1 MTDFISPGYARLW
14 TGLIRNMGM
23 GPITIFDKSFLQSLS
38 LDEAVLFD
46 NFFLTNIVPIFF
58 AETLADLHKTPK
70 TGRSPEQEVALIAEK
85 TPQMDG
91 QPNAYH
97 GRLCLSDLM
106 GHKVAMEG
114 RIILAQGT
122 SVKSG
127 DKTGVVFEESPEAR
141 AFSRWQDGQF
151 LAAERETAK
160 NWRGM
165 LANLKFNKAIEKLNK
180 FGINPKTCS
189 SLEQARTIASQLVS
203 KERGAMFMQFA
214 LRLVGAPTQFWGDII
229 ERWKQHGSPPL
240 TEFAPYAAYVTTVD
254 LFFYIAIAAGRLSVS
269 GKKITNRID
278 LAYLY
283 YLPFCMIFISSD
295 KFHRDCAP
303 LFLRADQQFVW
314 GLELKAELKRLNEY
328 YSDMPEST
336 KEKGLFAIAAQPPV
350 TEGALMTQLWDRFL
364 RPAWRKPEG
373 FTVNLGPE
381 KEKKLAE
388 HIIRQMDEAVP
399 TNESINSDAADFLN
413 LRKKIQK
420 RRGSYWQLSKDLPI
434 SEQ

>member
-1 MTDFISPGYARLW
+1 
-14 TGLIRNMGM
+14 MGM

-58 AETLADLHKTPK
+58 AETLADLHKKPK
-70 TGRSPEQEVALIAEK
+70 TGRSPEQEVALLAEK
-85 TPQMDG
+85 TPQMDA

-97 GRLCLSDLM
+97 GRLCLTKLM
-106 GHKVAMEG
+106 GSKVPMDG

-122 SVKSG
+122 PVQSG
-127 DKTGVVFEESPEAR
+127 HKTGVVFEEAPEAR
-141 AFSRWQDGQF
+141 AFSRWQEGQF
-151 LAAERETAK
+151 LDAERETAK

-165 LANLKFNKAIEKLNK
+165 LANLKFDKAIEKMNK

-189 SLEQARTIASQLVS
+189 SIEQARTIASQLVS
-203 KERGAMFMQFA
+203 KERSPRFMQFA
-214 LRLVGAPTQFWGDII
+214 LRLVGAPAQLWAVII

-269 GKKITNRID
+269 GKKVTNRID

-295 KFHRDCAP
+295 KFHQRCAP
-303 LFLRADQQFVW
+303 LFLRPDQQFVW
-314 GLELKAELKRLNEY
+314 GPELKAELKRLNKY
-328 YSDMPEST
+328 YSEMPESI
-336 KEKGLFAIAAQPPV
+336 KEKGLFAIAGQPPV
-350 TEGALMTQLWDRFL
+350 TEGSLMTQLWDRFL
-364 RPAWRKPEG
+364 RPAWRKPRG
-373 FTVNLGPE
+373 FNVDLDPE
-381 KEKKLAE
+381 KGKKLAE

-399 TNESINSDAADFLN
+399 TKESINSDAADFLN
-413 LRKKIQK
+413 LQKKIQK
-420 RRGSYWQLSKDLPI
+420 RRGSYWQLPKDLP
-434 SEQ
+434 